1 MFKFGD
7 EAADILLIII
17 MLVLLMNDVGLD
29 LIALST
35 ASKTQGNDVMN
46 LEYALSARGM
56 LVYRLTPRYLGYF
69 VQDLLNLSVGT

>member
-7 EAADILLIII
+7 EAADILLIVIT
-17 MLVLLMNDVGLD
+17 LVLMNDVGLE

-69 VQDLLNLSVGT
+69 VQELLNLSVGT